1 VCDETA
7 LLVLASL
14 SVRCGKVVFRLE
26 QLHDGKFMMSIP
38 HSGPNQPPCV
48 GVPNG
53 ACQRDDIWSQL
64 LEQVGRQRDEQ
75 AFARLFAHF
84 APLIKG
90 FCLGN
95 LNANFPPD
103 AAEEIVQEVMFKVW
117 QKSPGY
123 DASKAAASTWI
134 YTVMRNCRIDLIRRN
149 RRIPVDSETIE
160 IDDIWDEA
168 DDDLAYVY
176 MQQASNEALIS
187 KSFGQLPPE
196 QRQVL
201 TQVYMQGK
209 THQQIASETGLP
221 LGTVKSRV
229 RIGLK
234 KMQSLILGAERV
246 AEKNRGS
253 AQ

>member
-1 VCDETA
+1 
-7 LLVLASL
+7 
-14 SVRCGKVVFRLE
+14 
-26 QLHDGKFMMSIP
+26 MMSVP
-38 HSGPNQPPCV
+38 HTGAGQPTGNGPT
-48 GVPNG
+48 
-53 ACQRDDIWSQL
+53 QRDDTWSQL
-64 LEQVGRQRDEQ
+64 LEQVGQLRDEQ

-117 QKSPGY
+117 QKSPSY

-134 YTVMRNCRIDLIRRN
+134 FTVMRNCRIDLIRRN
-149 RRIPVDSETIE
+149 RRTPTDSEAIE

-168 DDDLAYVY
+168 DDDRAYVY
-176 MQQASNEALIS
+176 MQQASNEALIE
-187 KSFGQLPPE
+187 KSFTQLPPE

-209 THQQIASETGLP
+209 THQQISSETGLP

-234 KMQSLILGAERV
+234 KMQSLISGAEKT
-246 AEKNRGS
+246 AEKNRGN
-253 AQ
+253 AK

>member
-1 VCDETA
+1 
-7 LLVLASL
+7 
-14 SVRCGKVVFRLE
+14 
-26 QLHDGKFMMSIP
+26 MISIP
-38 HSGPNQPPCV
+38 HSGADPTP
-48 GVPNG
+48 G
-53 ACQRDDIWSQL
+53 ASPHAGQGQRDDTWSRL
-64 LEQVGRQRDEQ
+64 LEQVGQQRDEQ
-75 AFARLFAHF
+75 AFASLFAHF
-84 APLIKG
+84 GPLIKG

-103 AAEEIVQEVMFKVW
+103 AAEEVVQEVMFKVW

-134 YTVMRNCRIDLIRRN
+134 FTVMRNCRIDMIRRN
-149 RRIPVDSETIE
+149 RRTPADSETIE

-168 DDDLAYVY
+168 DDDRAYVY
-176 MQQASNEALIS
+176 MQQASNEALID
-187 KSFGQLPPE
+187 KSFTQLPPE

-209 THQQIASETGLP
+209 THQQIAIETGLP

-234 KMQSLILGAERV
+234 KMHSLIIGAEKTT
-246 AEKNRGS
+246 EKNRGN
-253 AQ
+253 A